1 MGRLDQ
7 LDLSL
12 KLSHNKEAGRLAA
25 GQQRLLQL
33 RLHLG
38 GLIGDGRLG
47 PPVCVLFEG
56 WDAGEEWS
64 RAYGQIARF
73 EESLAAE
80 GTLLVKFWLHL
91 SGAEQLRRFKRRE
104 KDPLKTWK
112 ITDEVWRNRKKRPAY
127 LAAVEEMVERTDKPY
142 APWTLVEG
150 ESKRWAR
157 IAAG

>member
-12 KLSHNKEAGRLAA
+12 KLSRNKEAGRLAA

-38 GLIGDGRLG
+38 G
-47 PPVCVLFEG
+47 
-56 WDAGEEWS
+56 
-64 RAYGQIARF
+64 
-73 EESLAAE
+73 
-80 GTLLVKFWLHL
+80 
-91 SGAEQLRRFKRRE
+91 
-104 KDPLKTWK
+104 
-112 ITDEVWRNRKKRPAY
+112 RKKRPAY

-157 IAAG
+157 IAAA

>member
-12 KLSHNKEAGRLAA
+12 KLSRNKEAGRLAA

-47 PPVCVLFEG
+47 PPVC
-56 WDAGEEWS
+56 
-64 RAYGQIARF
+64 
-73 EESLAAE
+73 
-80 GTLLVKFWLHL
+80 
-91 SGAEQLRRFKRRE
+91 
-104 KDPLKTWK
+104 
-112 ITDEVWRNRKKRPAY
+112 NRKERPAH

-142 APWTLVEG
+142 AP
-150 ESKRWAR
+150 SKRWAR